1 MFIEK
6 LDPKKTSQ
14 KFDMSTNILKINTAF
29 YAKYIC
35 NDINALIRSL
45 KFHNKLKE
53 AYTVPMHKKK
63 SKFFKENCRPISILP
78 NISKVYMTKMLV

>member
-6 LDPKKTSQ
+6 LDSKKTSQ

-29 YAKYIC
+29 CAKYIC
-35 NDINALIRSL
+35 NDVNALIRSL

-53 AYTVPMHKKK
+53 ADFVPMHKKK
-63 SKFFKENCRPISILP
+63 SKFSKENYNL
-78 NISKVYMTKMLV
+78 